1 MEQTAEPVLDIKGLR
16 TIFRTRGGEITAVND
31 IDLTV
36 AAGET
41 LALVGESGSGKS
53 VTSLSVM
60 RLLTRNI
67 GVIAA
72 GSIRLATSGGAVRD
86 LVSLDEESMRRIRGD
101 DIGMI
106 FQEPMSSLNPVFTIG
121 DQIGEPIR
129 IHRGADRKAAMDAAV
144 ALLESVGIP
153 DARRRAGQYPHE
165 LSGGM
170 RQRAT
175 IAMALACDPALL
187 IADEP
192 TTALDVTIQ
201 AQILDLLLKLQRE
214 RGMAMLFVT
223 HNLGVVAEIAHRVAV
238 MYAGRIVE
246 EGPVGEVFR
255 NPKHPYTMG
264 LLASMPRLGDAARM
278 KQAGEKLAAIP
289 GMVPSLMNI
298 PSGCA
303 FSPALQIRD
312 RCLSRRGSRARTGQ
326 FAAPQPLHQM
336 EGDLDEHPLLSVRDL
351 SKHYTSRGTRLNILQ
366 GISFDLGKGEVVGL
380 VGESGSGKTTIG
392 RTVLR
397 LVEPSSGSVRFDGTE
412 LTALSASALRRQRP
426 RMQYIFQDPFA
437 SLSPRM
443 TIGEILTEGLKIQGI
458 GTARDRLERARSAL
472 AQVDLPADA
481 INRYAHEFSGGQ
493 RQLHRDRPCV
503 DVVTRIHRRRRA
515 GFGARRVDPGAGDQ
529 PAARTAAAAWPDHAV
544 HLA

>member
-1 MEQTAEPVLDIKGLR
+1 MGQTTEPVLDIRGLR
-16 TIFRTRGGEITAVND
+16 TIFRIRGGEITAVND

-121 DQIGEPIR
+121 DQIAEPIR

-175 IAMALACDPALL
+175 IAIALACDPALL

-246 EGPVGEVFR
+246 EGRVDEVFR

-289 GMVPSLMNI
+289 GMVPSLMNM

-303 FSPALQIRD
+303 FSPRCKFAIDACRVAVPALEQVNSQHRSRCIRW
-312 RCLSRRGSRARTGQ
+312 
-326 FAAPQPLHQM
+326 
-336 EGDLDEHPLLSVRDL
+336 
-351 SKHYTSRGTRLNILQ
+351 K
-366 GISFDLGKGEVVGL
+366 
-380 VGESGSGKTTIG
+380 
-392 RTVLR
+392 
-397 LVEPSSGSVRFDGTE
+397 
-412 LTALSASALRRQRP
+412 
-426 RMQYIFQDPFA
+426 
-437 SLSPRM
+437 
-443 TIGEILTEGLKIQGI
+443 EI
-458 GTARDRLERARSAL
+458 
-472 AQVDLPADA
+472 
-481 INRYAHEFSGGQ
+481 
-493 RQLHRDRPCV
+493 
-503 DVVTRIHRRRRA
+503 
-515 GFGARRVDPGAGDQ
+515 
-529 PAARTAAAAWPDHAV
+529 
-544 HLA
+544 

>member
-1 MEQTAEPVLDIKGLR
+1 MKQTAEPVLDIKGLR
-16 TIFRTRGGEITAVND
+16 TVFRVRGSEITAVND

-67 GVIAA
+67 GAIAA
-72 GSIRLATSGGAVRD
+72 GSIRLRTRSGAVRD
-86 LVSLDEESMRRIRGD
+86 LVSLDDENMRRIRGD
-101 DIGMI
+101 DIGMV

-121 DQIGEPIR
+121 DQIAEPIR
-129 IHRGADRKAAMDAAV
+129 IHRGANRKTAMDAAV

-264 LLASMPRLGDAARM
+264 LLASMPRLGDASRM
-278 KQAGEKLAAIP
+278 KQADEKLAAIP
-289 GMVPSLMNI
+289 GMVPSLMSM
-298 PSGCA
+298 PRGCA
-303 FSPALQIRD
+303 FSPRCKFAIDACRAEVPSLEVINPQHCSRCIRW
-312 RCLSRRGSRARTGQ
+312 Q
-326 FAAPQPLHQM
+326 
-336 EGDLDEHPLLSVRDL
+336 
-351 SKHYTSRGTRLNILQ
+351 
-366 GISFDLGKGEVVGL
+366 
-380 VGESGSGKTTIG
+380 
-392 RTVLR
+392 
-397 LVEPSSGSVRFDGTE
+397 
-412 LTALSASALRRQRP
+412 
-426 RMQYIFQDPFA
+426 
-437 SLSPRM
+437 
-443 TIGEILTEGLKIQGI
+443 EI
-458 GTARDRLERARSAL
+458 
-472 AQVDLPADA
+472 
-481 INRYAHEFSGGQ
+481 
-493 RQLHRDRPCV
+493 
-503 DVVTRIHRRRRA
+503 
-515 GFGARRVDPGAGDQ
+515 
-529 PAARTAAAAWPDHAV
+529 
-544 HLA
+544 

>member
-1 MEQTAEPVLDIKGLR
+1 MEQTAEPVLDIRGLR

-289 GMVPSLMNI
+289 GMVPSLMNM

-303 FSPALQIRD
+303 FSPRCKFAIDACRVAVPALEQVNSQHRSRCIRW
-312 RCLSRRGSRARTGQ
+312 
-326 FAAPQPLHQM
+326 
-336 EGDLDEHPLLSVRDL
+336 
-351 SKHYTSRGTRLNILQ
+351 K
-366 GISFDLGKGEVVGL
+366 
-380 VGESGSGKTTIG
+380 
-392 RTVLR
+392 
-397 LVEPSSGSVRFDGTE
+397 
-412 LTALSASALRRQRP
+412 
-426 RMQYIFQDPFA
+426 
-437 SLSPRM
+437 
-443 TIGEILTEGLKIQGI
+443 EI
-458 GTARDRLERARSAL
+458 
-472 AQVDLPADA
+472 
-481 INRYAHEFSGGQ
+481 
-493 RQLHRDRPCV
+493 
-503 DVVTRIHRRRRA
+503 
-515 GFGARRVDPGAGDQ
+515 
-529 PAARTAAAAWPDHAV
+529 
-544 HLA
+544 

>member
-1 MEQTAEPVLDIKGLR
+1 MEQTAEPVLDIRGLR
-16 TIFRTRGGEITAVND
+16 TIFRIRSGEITAVND

-72 GSIRLATSGGAVRD
+72 GSIRLATSGGVVRD

-289 GMVPSLMNI
+289 GMVPSLMNM

-303 FSPALQIRD
+303 FSPRCKFAIDTCRVAVPALEQVNSQHRSRCIRW
-312 RCLSRRGSRARTGQ
+312 
-326 FAAPQPLHQM
+326 
-336 EGDLDEHPLLSVRDL
+336 
-351 SKHYTSRGTRLNILQ
+351 K
-366 GISFDLGKGEVVGL
+366 
-380 VGESGSGKTTIG
+380 
-392 RTVLR
+392 
-397 LVEPSSGSVRFDGTE
+397 
-412 LTALSASALRRQRP
+412 
-426 RMQYIFQDPFA
+426 
-437 SLSPRM
+437 
-443 TIGEILTEGLKIQGI
+443 EI
-458 GTARDRLERARSAL
+458 
-472 AQVDLPADA
+472 
-481 INRYAHEFSGGQ
+481 
-493 RQLHRDRPCV
+493 
-503 DVVTRIHRRRRA
+503 
-515 GFGARRVDPGAGDQ
+515 
-529 PAARTAAAAWPDHAV
+529 
-544 HLA
+544 

>member
-1 MEQTAEPVLDIKGLR
+1 MQQTSEPILDIKGLR
-16 TIFRTRGGEITAVND
+16 TIFRVRGSEITAVND
-31 IDLTV
+31 IDLSV

-67 GVIAA
+67 GVIAS
-72 GSIRLATSGGAVRD
+72 GSIRLTTRSGAVQD
-86 LVSLDEESMRRIRGD
+86 LVSIDEESMRRIRGD
-101 DIGMI
+101 DIGMV

-121 DQIGEPIR
+121 DQIAEPIR
-129 IHRGADRKAAMDAAV
+129 VHRGANRKAAMDAAV
-144 ALLESVGIP
+144 TLLESVGIP

-255 NPKHPYTMG
+255 NPRHPYTMG
-264 LLASMPRLGDAARM
+264 LLASMPRLGDASRM
-278 KQAGEKLAAIP
+278 KRAGEKLAAIP
-289 GMVPSLMNI
+289 GMVPSLMNM

-303 FSPALQIRD
+303 FAPRCRFAVEACHAAVPALEEINSQRRSRCIRW
-312 RCLSRRGSRARTGQ
+312 Q
-326 FAAPQPLHQM
+326 
-336 EGDLDEHPLLSVRDL
+336 
-351 SKHYTSRGTRLNILQ
+351 
-366 GISFDLGKGEVVGL
+366 
-380 VGESGSGKTTIG
+380 
-392 RTVLR
+392 
-397 LVEPSSGSVRFDGTE
+397 
-412 LTALSASALRRQRP
+412 
-426 RMQYIFQDPFA
+426 
-437 SLSPRM
+437 
-443 TIGEILTEGLKIQGI
+443 EI
-458 GTARDRLERARSAL
+458 
-472 AQVDLPADA
+472 
-481 INRYAHEFSGGQ
+481 
-493 RQLHRDRPCV
+493 
-503 DVVTRIHRRRRA
+503 
-515 GFGARRVDPGAGDQ
+515 
-529 PAARTAAAAWPDHAV
+529 
-544 HLA
+544 